1 MDAIKSIRRNPI
13 GTMFIGGI
21 AISLI
26 FSQGNI
32 RQNASAIDG
41 ARQIA
46 QANAANQLQLQATE
60 QANQQRAKIAESRYQ
75 SGCVVVVALNDPGQ
89 FTTLS
94 EGQPVLDRA
103 RNAPFPV
110 GTVVCDSFGNT
121 AVIAP
126 DASGQPVATQLAFT
140 GNKAIVQAAV
150 NGIPAQLNQPL
161 Q

>member
-13 GTMFIGGI
+13 GAMFIGGI

-75 SGCVVVVALNDPGQ
+75 SGCVVVVALKRPRPIHHALRRSARTRSRPQ
-89 FTTLS
+89 RALS
-94 EGQPVLDRA
+94 SR
-103 RNAPFPV
+103 
-110 GTVVCDSFGNT
+110 DSR
-121 AVIAP
+121 
-126 DASGQPVATQLAFT
+126 L
-140 GNKAIVQAAV
+140 
-150 NGIPAQLNQPL
+150 
-161 Q
+161 